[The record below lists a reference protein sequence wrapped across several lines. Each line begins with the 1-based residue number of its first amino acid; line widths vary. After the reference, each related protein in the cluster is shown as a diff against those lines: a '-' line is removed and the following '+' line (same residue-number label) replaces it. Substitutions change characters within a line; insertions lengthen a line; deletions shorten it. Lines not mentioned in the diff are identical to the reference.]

1 MKRLLSFA
9 LVLSLLAAL
18 LLTPASAAEPSTE
31 AEATPYA
38 NALYEAGLFNGTGNN
53 ADGTPNFALDKTA
66 TRAEALVMLV
76 RILGKEDEAAQAP
89 ASPFTDVPSWAT
101 AQVNYAYANHLTN
114 GVSSTLFGSNQTI
127 TKREYL
133 VLCLRA
139 LGYQDGA
146 DFSWDDAY
154 HYARDVFDQ
163 YIPLLDDATQPA
175 LRANLAIYS
184 ARALNAKVKV
194 GDETLAQHSG
204 LSFRCPR
211 SLSEQSAVDQMYL
224 KVFENGHN
232 TGMEDFYDTMSRC
245 KVDETFFLENEKG
258 EKVYPLSTGKPFL
271 LYFAGLW
278 ELPDGTWEL
287 VPSRTPTMR
296 EMKLGHYME
305 AYTYEMRQRAIREGR
320 KYPKTDVDIYV
331 LPFRMDIPKDVMRKY
346 VYSSDYYCADSPCTA
361 ELYQAIEGYSDVTLF
376 FDPDGTVVCAKET
389 CNPTAILEYIDVVF
403 EKPHMTMTQVVDA
416 IHTTKNSEE
425 LVTAFEKL
433 WRWWE

>member
-1 MKRLLSFA
+1 MKRFLSFA

-18 LLTPASAAEPSTE
+18 LLTPASAAEPSVE

-53 ADGTPNFALDKTA
+53 ANGTPNFALDKTA

-101 AQVNYAYANHLTN
+101 AQVNYAYANHLTR
-114 GVSSTLFGSNQTI
+114 GVSPTLFGSDQTI

-154 HYARDVFDQ
+154 YYARDLFDQ

-184 ARALNAKVKV
+184 ARALNAKVNG
-194 GDETLAQHSG
+194 GDETLAQRSG

-211 SLSEQSAVDQMYL
+211 SLSEQSAVDQKYL
-224 KVFENGHN
+224 KIFEDGWDPAKK
-232 TGMEDFYDTMSRC
+232 EFYTTMSRC

-278 ELPDGTWEL
+278 ELPDGSWEW
-287 VPSRTPTMR
+287 VPRTSTMR
-296 EMKLGHYME
+296 DMKRGNYVE
-305 AYTYEMRQRAIREGR
+305 AYTYEMRQRAVREGR
-320 KYPKTDVDIYV
+320 KYPRTDVDIYI
-331 LPFRMDIPKDVMRKY
+331 LPFRMDVPKDVIQKY
-346 VYSSDYYCADSPCTA
+346 IYSSDYYRADSPGTA

-389 CNPTAILEYIDVVF
+389 CNPTAILQYIDAVF
-403 EKPHMTMTQVVDA
+403 EKPRMTFAQVVDT
-416 IHTTKNSEE
+416 IRPINNLEE
-425 LVTAFEKL
+425 TVLAFEKL